1 MDDQKPSSEEIV
13 VKEYPNSTYWLE
25 DRQVKAAGNLI
36 LTSQRLVF
44 LKQVALSEKQAE
56 EIRRL
61 ATEATT
67 SELIQFALKLNKKN
81 FQLPLSSIVT
91 ARMGLLSYF
100 PIRPYLSVHYL
111 SAGKKMKTLDF
122 MFTLPL
128 LKRLMLSEFPTLGW
142 RSAIRSAVKKE
153 QKRSSLRS

>member
-1 MDDQKPSSEEIV
+1 MDNQKPASEEIV
-13 VKEYPNSTYWLE
+13 VKEYPNATYWLE
-25 DRQVKAAGNLI
+25 GRLVKAAGNLI

-44 LKQVALSEKQAE
+44 LKQVEMSEKQAE

-61 ATEATT
+61 ATESTT

-81 FQLPLSSIVT
+81 FQLPISSIVT
-91 ARMGLLSYF
+91 AKMGLLSYF

-111 SAGKKMKTLDF
+111 SVNKKMKTLDF

-128 LKRLMLSEFPTLGW
+128 LKRLMMSEFPTLGW
-142 RSAIRSAVKKE
+142 RNAIKKAVKKE
-153 QKRSSLRS
+153 KKRSSSGS